1 MPKRFGTGTTPSAPA
16 LEASL
21 HFLDG
26 TATPPNL
33 GGEVV
38 ESGPIQAML
47 LSIVI
52 PVYNEREALPALLAA
67 LRRTFAANI
76 NYEVVFVD
84 DGSSDGT
91 SDALRHAAA
100 ADARLKVIF
109 FSRNFGHQAA
119 ITAGLD
125 FASGDA
131 VAVMDADLQ
140 DPPELLPQMI
150 ELLDQGYDVV
160 SAQRLSRDGDG
171 FLKRYTA
178 KVFYWVIRKMVD
190 PRIQNEV
197 GDFRLFSHRA
207 VAAIRELRE
216 QHRFMRGMV
225 AWLGLREVIL
235 PYHRNARIAGKTKYS
250 PIKMFRFAWTAITSF
265 SALPLRLS
273 VIFGFFVAAC
283 GFAYAAY
290 SVFAAKVLKE
300 TVPGWTSIVCLNI
313 IFSGAT
319 LIAIGLVGEYVAH
332 IYEEAKGR
340 PLYVVSDSA
349 NMKAARPHLAKAVI
363 LPPPADSETEYEAAA
378 RKARH
383 I

>member
-1 MPKRFGTGTTPSAPA
+1 
-16 LEASL
+16 
-21 HFLDG
+21 
-26 TATPPNL
+26 
-33 GGEVV
+33 
-38 ESGPIQAML
+38 ML

-52 PVYNEREALPALLAA
+52 PVYNEREVLTALLSA
-67 LRRTFAANI
+67 LRRTMKDHS
-76 NYEVVFVD
+76 NYEVILVD
-84 DGSSDGT
+84 DGSTDG
-91 SDALRHAAA
+91 SAAALRDAAES
-100 ADARLKVIF
+100 DPHIKVLF

-140 DPPELLPQMI
+140 DPPELLPQMFD
-150 ELLDQGYDVV
+150 LLNQGYDVV
-160 SAQRLSRDGDG
+160 SAQRLTRDGEG
-171 FLKRYTA
+171 LLKRYTA
-178 KVFYWVIRKMVD
+178 KMFYWLIRKMVNE
-190 PRIQNEV
+190 RIQNEV
-197 GDFRLFSHRA
+197 GDFRLFSRRA
-207 VAAIRELRE
+207 VLAIRELRE

-235 PYHRNARIAGKTKYS
+235 PYHRNPRAAGKTKYS
-250 PIKMFRFAWTAITSF
+250 PVKMFRFAWTAITSF
-265 SALPLRLS
+265 STLPLRLS
-273 VIFGFFVAAC
+273 VLFGFFVAGF
-283 GFAYAAY
+283 GFAYAVY
-290 SVFAAKVLKE
+290 SVLQAKVFKA

-349 NMKAARPHLAKAVI
+349 NMKGARPHVVKAVI
-363 LPPPADSETEYEAAA
+363 LPPSGDPEKPYEATS
-378 RKARH
+378 RKTRH